1 MKVTVLI
8 LAAVCS
14 YLLSGV
20 NLSIILSNAIYHT
33 DIREVG
39 SKNPGFTN
47 FKRSFGGKYAWLVMA
62 FDLLKAA
69 LPCVLFGFAFEACGM
84 DRQFGTAYAGAF
96 SMLGHA
102 FPVYYRF
109 KGGKGFLVCLAAV
122 WALDWRSGAIAAALL
137 VVLLLTV
144 KYMSLSTMCALTA
157 GAVSLYFFSCDLAAA
172 LLYSACVLFMIF
184 RHKENIKRLVKGT
197 ESKFILFRKKSE

>member
-1 MKVTVLI
+1 MRI
-8 LAAVCS
+8 AVWIITAVVS

-20 NLSIILSNAIYHT
+20 NLAIILSKAVYHR
-33 DIREVG
+33 DVREVG

-47 FKRSFGGKYAWLVMA
+47 FKRSFGGKLAWAVLV

-69 LPCVLFGFAFEACGM
+69 LPCVLAGFAFQSVGF
-84 DRQFGTAYAGAF
+84 DRQLGVAYAGAF

-102 FPVYYRF
+102 YPIYYRF

-122 WALDWRSGAIAAALL
+122 WALDWRSGLIATVLL

-144 KYMSLSTMCALTA
+144 KFMSLSTMCALLA

-172 LLYSACVLFMIF
+172 IIYCVCVLFMIY
-184 RHKENIKRLVKGT
+184 RHKANIKRLIEGT
-197 ESKFILFRKKSE
+197 ESKFVLIKKKT